1 MIACRPGVRRAVAV
15 LLLSGAFLA
24 PSAAHAAPAVPGLP
38 DVIAEGGFGDR
49 QNTYAWAMGW
59 FKGKL
64 YVGTGRNNW
73 CVENAVTQFYFK
85 FESFYTT
92 HPAVGVQCAADPY
105 DLDLRAE
112 IWQYTPQTGLWRM
125 VYRAPADIPNPR
137 ERGKFLSRDI
147 AYRGMTVM
155 RDRHGREALFISG
168 VTANEYVPEVA
179 RRHPPRLLRTY
190 DGRRFHD
197 ISRPLVVRRT
207 GRFPDRRPIGY
218 RGLEVWRSQLYVV
231 ASTALTGDGAVF
243 KVRNPFG
250 RRAQFSQVTPT
261 DMHVFE
267 LQKFDGDLY
276 VGTGSYDDG
285 YAVYK
290 TRQTRAPFR
299 FEPVVTNGA
308 GKGGEMVSV
317 VSMHPWRGHLYV
329 AGVSWYSWDRGLP
342 ATELIRI
349 GHGDQWELVAGDPRR
364 GTDGQMRD
372 PISGLGPGFGNFFN
386 THIWRMVDKGGA
398 IYAGTLDWSWLLQ
411 ESEKWAPEWSWLIES
426 VLSHEYGFDLWVS
439 CDGVDW
445 SAVTRTAFNRDP
457 LFDFGVRTLAAGTRG
472 FFIGSANH
480 AFGTRIWHDRLS
492 DCGSPGGAP
501 RARVAR
507 APRHLLT
514 DAQRDGTVVSWEPS
528 GGAVRYRVE
537 RAAYVEAQLSVRRR
551 PGLPGGLPSEAAA
564 PQPAPPGAPG
574 SVDLRVPVR
583 KPFTA
588 LGTTNRP
595 YFVDRTRQPG
605 TRYAYQV
612 VAETSRGG
620 ASRPSNVQ
628 VVPDPRP
635 PATFRQLEDAG
646 LPSNAVAAIAQA
658 HRRRG
663 GPSLA
668 RLARLARTAKDDRL
682 RQLAYRLE
690 RRLRYQNLAGGPA
703 VGG

>member
-1 MIACRPGVRRAVAV
+1 MTGYWSRVRRIAAVCV
-15 LLLSGAFLA
+15 LSSVMCAA
-24 PSAAHAAPAVPGLP
+24 SSAHAAPPTIGMPEMLA
-38 DVIAEGGFGDR
+38 DHGFHDR
-49 QNTYAWAMGW
+49 QNTYAWAMEW

-73 CVENAVTQFYFK
+73 CVENAVTQFYFQ
-85 FESFYTT
+85 FETFYTT
-92 HPAVGVQCAADPY
+92 QPAVGVHCTANQY

-112 IWQYTPQTGLWRM
+112 IWQYTPQTGRWRR

-137 ERGKFLSRDI
+137 APGKFLSRDI
-147 AYRGMTVM
+147 AYRGMAVM
-155 RDRHGREALFISG
+155 PDHQGRKALFISG
-168 VTANEYVPEVA
+168 VTANEYVPEIA

-190 DGRRFHD
+190 DGKRFRN
-197 ISRPLVVRRT
+197 ISRPLIVRRT

-218 RGLEVWRSQLYVV
+218 RGLEVSRNQLFVV

-243 KVRNPFG
+243 KVGNPFG
-250 RRAQFSQVTPT
+250 RKGRFSQVTPT

-267 LQKFDGDLY
+267 LRKFDGDLY

-285 YAVYK
+285 YGVYK
-290 TRQTRAPFR
+290 TTRQTRAPFR

-308 GKGGEMVSV
+308 GTGTEMVSV
-317 VSMHPWRGHLYV
+317 VSMHPFRGHLYV

-349 GHGDQWELVAGDPRR
+349 GHRGQWELVTGDPRP
-364 GTDGQMRD
+364 GPDGQMRY

-386 THIWRMVDKGGA
+386 THLWRMVDKDGA

-426 VLSHEYGFDLWVS
+426 VLSHEYGFDLWAS

-445 SAVTRTAFNRDP
+445 FAVTRTAFDRDP
-457 LFDFGVRTLAAGTRG
+457 LFDFGVRTLVAGARG

-480 AFGTRIWHDRLS
+480 ASGTRIWHSTRS
-492 DCGSPGGAP
+492 ACASSGG
-501 RARVAR
+501 RARAGAAQ

-528 GGAVRYRVE
+528 DGPVRYRVE
-537 RAAYVEAQLSVRRR
+537 RAEYVEAPLSVWR
-551 PGLPGGLPSEAAA
+551 PLSSANGLPPEAAA

-574 SVDLRVPVR
+574 SVELQVPVR
-583 KPFTA
+583 KPFTT
-588 LGTTNRP
+588 LGTTTRRF
-595 YFVDRTRQPG
+595 FVDRTAQPG

-612 VAETSRGG
+612 VAEDAAGRGPS
-620 ASRPSNVQ
+620 ASNVQ

-635 PATFRQLEDAG
+635 PATWKQLEYAG
-646 LPSNAVAAIAQA
+646 VPAGAVATMAREG
-658 HRRRG
+658 RRAARR
-663 GPSLA
+663 SLA
-668 RLARLARTAKDDRL
+668 RLVMTAGDDRV
-682 RQLAYRLE
+682 RQLSLRLE
-690 RRLRYQNLAGGPA
+690 RRLRYDGLAGGP
-703 VGG
+703 VKGG